1 MTEEIP
7 KYLGRESERK
17 RKMMARFIC
26 GNEERKNRYY
36 LEGEK
41 RRCRMCYEEREKI
54 EHTWNGCSEKI
65 REKYILSEDGREIEW
80 MKQIWKRRDRM
91 EKERNRKKNVIIFK

>member
-7 KYLGRESERK
+7 KYLGRESARK

-26 GNEERKNRYY
+26 GNEERENRYY

-41 RRCRMCYEEREKI
+41 RRCRMCYEKREKI
-54 EHTWNGCSEKI
+54 RHTWNGCSEKI
-65 REKYILSEDGREIEW
+65 RETEKGTGRNTE
-80 MKQIWKRRDRM
+80 
-91 EKERNRKKNVIIFK
+91 